1 MNTSHQQ
8 ARRASGQLF
17 LLFSMGADRYALDVR
32 DVLEVL
38 PLRRL
43 KQIPE
48 APAWVAGLFSR
59 HGQPVPVVDLHALA
73 FGQPA
78 RARTSTRLVLVRY
91 QAQAG
96 GAPQALGLILEQ
108 ATDTLR
114 CAPDAF
120 RDSGVDSGTAAYL
133 GPVYEHA
140 SGLVQRVGVA
150 ELLPPAV
157 RTLLFPQVAPVQE
170 LGA

>member
-1 MNTSHQQ
+1 MSVNTSRQQ

-17 LLFSMGADRYALDVR
+17 LLFSMGSDRYALDVQ

-59 HGQPVPVVDLHALA
+59 HGQPVPVIDLHALA
-73 FGQPA
+73 FGRPA
-78 RARTSTRLVLVRY
+78 SARTSTRLVLVDY
-91 QAQAG
+91 LGQT
-96 GAPQALGLILEQ
+96 LGLILEQ

-114 CAPDAF
+114 CPLEAF
-120 RDSGVDSGTAAYL
+120 RASGLDSSGTAAYL

-140 SGLVQRVGVA
+140 SGLVQCIGVA

-157 RTLLFPQVAPVQE
+157 RSLLFPLTAAEPE
-170 LGA
+170 PGA

>member
-1 MNTSHQQ
+1 MNASRQQ

-17 LLFSMGADRYALDVR
+17 LLFSMGDDRYALDVQ

-73 FGQPA
+73 FGRPA

-91 QAQAG
+91 QAQA
-96 GAPQALGLILEQ
+96 LGLILEQ

-114 CAPDAF
+114 CAPEAF
-120 RDSGVDSGTAAYL
+120 CDSGVDSGTAAYL
-133 GPVYEHA
+133 GPVYQHA

-150 ELLPPAV
+150 ELLPPVV
-157 RTLLFPQVAPVQE
+157 RALLFPLAVAEQ
-170 LGA
+170 GAGA